1 MITDRKETVGR
12 ERGIC
17 VSKGN
22 RISGKS
28 EFMKYRDSWKDKW
41 MNGQMDRQLNL
52 YALIYVLLR
61 VGILSIWLE
70 ISLDLLLLLFSG
82 EKTLLMCDE

>member
-1 MITDRKETVGR
+1 
-12 ERGIC
+12 
-17 VSKGN
+17 
-22 RISGKS
+22 
-28 EFMKYRDSWKDKW
+28 

-82 EKTLLMCDE
+82 EKTLLMCD